1 LKKKIF
7 VTGGTG
13 YVGGN
18 FLRYATKKNIHIHA
32 IYRNKNK
39 IILKKKIDW
48 INIKSKKK
56 ITNALRNSSLLIHF
70 GAKGVYKKE
79 SFKSLIYT
87 NSIFFYKLLKTAY
100 KLGCKKWILI
110 GSCFEYKG
118 SKYPL
123 TPNSQI
129 EPITDYGKSKKKF
142 FLNIKN
148 FKKNK
153 KDLVI
158 IYARIFQVYGKNEPD
173 FRFYKNLK
181 KNIKLNKNIIINN
194 PGYIRDFI
202 NIDKVI
208 RKIYSIVKKIKLYK
222 NKLII
227 KHIAEG
233 KGITIE
239 NFAKKIIK
247 NQKKKIKIILNK
259 KRDNSVNIIN
269 SYYSNYESLI

>member
-18 FLRYATKKNIHIHA
+18 FLRYATKKNINIYA

-56 ITNALRNSSLLIHF
+56 ITTALRNSSLLIHF
-70 GAKGVYKKE
+70 GARGVYKKE
-79 SFKSLIYT
+79 SFKSLIHT
-87 NSIFFYKLLKTAY
+87 NSIFFFNLLKIAY
-100 KLGCKKWILI
+100 KIGCKKWILI

-123 TPNSQI
+123 APNSQI
-129 EPITDYGKSKKKF
+129 EPITNYGKSKKNF
-142 FLNIKN
+142 FLKIKN

-153 KDLVI
+153 KDLAI
-158 IYARIFQVYGKNEPD
+158 IYARIFQVYGKNEPN
-173 FRFYKNLK
+173 FRFYKNLT
-181 KNIKLNKNIIINN
+181 KNIKLNKNILINN
-194 PGYIRDFI
+194 PGYVRDFI
-202 NIDKVI
+202 SIDKVI
-208 RKIYSIVKKIKLYK
+208 KKIYSLIKKIKLYQ

-247 NQKKKIKIILNK
+247 NKNKKIKIILNK
-259 KRDNSVNIIN
+259 KSNKSANIIN